1 MSGECDLKVLLQSMT
16 PELLPGVFVF
26 CTLPEGQEI
35 PPGLKPVSVFRER
48 EGTSILVPREE
59 AERAQIPFQFAAR
72 QITLTVHSSLN
83 AVGFMAAITT
93 CLAQESI
100 SVNPVSAFYHDHL
113 FVPEDR
119 ADDAMRLL
127 RGLSKLEC

>member
-1 MSGECDLKVLLQSMT
+1 
-16 PELLPGVFVF
+16 
-26 CTLPEGQEI
+26 
-35 PPGLKPVSVFRER
+35 
-48 EGTSILVPREE
+48 
-59 AERAQIPFQFAAR
+59 
-72 QITLTVHSSLN
+72 
-83 AVGFMAAITT
+83 MAAITT
-93 CLAQESI
+93 CLAKENI